1 MPKITEEKK
10 QQRREE
16 IMSSAFRCFASKGF
30 SATTMR
36 DIFEES
42 GLSSG
47 AVYSYFKNKEAIV
60 YELCSRRTENYVDH
74 LEKKV
79 KDEDVEIGTLLADI
93 IESYVGGFGDPTF
106 DEKSKVNAQMWSEGV
121 MKEEI
126 REAANALFD
135 RYVSAL
141 SLPISRAQSRNE
153 IDPDLDATMVAE
165 VMITMIF
172 GLDLR
177 KASKETFDIHG
188 FAKVTRSLFSGHFNL
203 KDSQ

>member
-1 MPKITEEKK
+1 MPKITDEKK

-16 IMSSAFRCFASKGF
+16 IISSAFRCFATTGF
-30 SATTMR
+30 SDTTMR

-47 AVYSYFKNKEAIV
+47 AVYSYFENKEAIV
-60 YELCSRRTENYVDH
+60 YEICARRTENYVDY

-79 KDEDVEIGTLLADI
+79 KDENVEIGELLAEI

-106 DEKSKVNAQMWSEGV
+106 DEKSKVNAQMWSMGV
-121 MKEEI
+121 MKKEI
-126 REAANALFD
+126 REAANSLFD
-135 RYVSAL
+135 RYVKAL
-141 SLPISRAQSRNE
+141 SLPISRAQKRRE
-153 IDPDLDATMVAE
+153 IDPDLEPTMIAE

-177 KASKETFDIHG
+177 KASQDTFDVQG